1 MNKKLLKS
9 REDFIKWKNYYGN
22 DDYYEIGFAPGKEE
36 EPKIFD
42 GANSII
48 ADGIMNLV
56 IADKNDLSEKKLN
69 DIDKTELCNRIL
81 KICVEH
87 STRYQEFRVAINYI
101 LDSEIAKAEQLL
113 NVIKQVIIGEQ
124 TTHTFTKR
132 EELKKQLQ
140 LAGFNSNQ
148 SKNVRSKEYFMQK
161 FANAEEVNN
170 D

>member
-1 MNKKLLKS
+1 MGFVLPNRVSKFMPLLKS
-9 REDFIKWKNYYGN
+9 SNTLLKNELQSLYKNIY
-22 DDYYEIGFAPGKEE
+22 
-36 EPKIFD
+36 
-42 GANSII
+42 ANI
-48 ADGIMNLV
+48 
-56 IADKNDLSEKKLN
+56 ELN
-69 DIDKTELCNRIL
+69 DVDKTELCNRIL
-81 KICVEH
+81 KICAEH

-132 EELKKQLQ
+132 EALNKQLQ

-148 SKNVRSKEYFMQK
+148 SKNVRSKEYFMQR
-161 FANAEEVNN
+161 FSNSEEVNN